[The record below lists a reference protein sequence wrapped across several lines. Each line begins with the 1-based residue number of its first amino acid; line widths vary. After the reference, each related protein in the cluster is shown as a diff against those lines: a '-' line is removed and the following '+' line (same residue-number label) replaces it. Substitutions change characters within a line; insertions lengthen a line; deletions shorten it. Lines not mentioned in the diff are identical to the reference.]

1 MNWDSLQRMLNGVG
15 TFTLGGM
22 VFGTFCYLAAK
33 SPADYKDVLIATVF
47 TLTGY
52 FFGKASGG
60 KPT

>member
-1 MNWDSLQRMLNGVG
+1 MLNGVG

-47 TLTGY
+47 TITGF